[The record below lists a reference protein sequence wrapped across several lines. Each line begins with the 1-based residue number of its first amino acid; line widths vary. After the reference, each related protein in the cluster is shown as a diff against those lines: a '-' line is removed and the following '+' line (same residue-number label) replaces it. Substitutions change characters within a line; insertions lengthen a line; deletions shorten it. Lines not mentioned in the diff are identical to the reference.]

1 MSLTPRIYFLS
12 TSLPNVIVEIFEA
25 LNGKIH
31 LRLYSCLLFLLK
43 EMTKSITVIPVTI
56 FDDAKTETL
65 FRANITHNVSMADCL
80 AFALEDSEAGVSF
93 HQRTQQMLHF
103 TE

>member
-1 MSLTPRIYFLS
+1 M
-12 TSLPNVIVEIFEA
+12 IVEIFEA

-43 EMTKSITVIPVTI
+43 EMTKSITVIPVTV
-56 FDDAKTETL
+56 FDDAKTEIL
-65 FRANITHNVSMADCL
+65 FGANITHNVSMMAHCL
-80 AFALEDSEAGVSF
+80 AFALEDSEVGVSF
-93 HQRTQQMLHF
+93 YQRTQEMLHF